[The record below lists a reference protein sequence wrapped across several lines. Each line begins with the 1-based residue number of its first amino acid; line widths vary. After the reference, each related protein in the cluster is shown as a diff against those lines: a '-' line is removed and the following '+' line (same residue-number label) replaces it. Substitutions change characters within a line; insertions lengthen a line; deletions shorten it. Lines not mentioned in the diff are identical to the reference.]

1 MTVAAHPIDTH
12 APARPSPARKLSAG
26 KLVWLAALSLFV
38 VLWQWGD
45 AAKWA
50 FDYPKAWRIPAQR
63 WISNAVEWLVN
74 SASFGLFTFT
84 DLTRFIA
91 SLIDIPYTVILSL
104 LSTGF
109 LSGEGSSAVEI
120 FPPLSWIAVIAI
132 VTLMGLY
139 AGGRRLAL
147 LVALC
152 FGFLAVF
159 GQWKSA
165 MVTLSS
171 ILVAAPLGI
180 GGGLLLGIAAYRWPR
195 FERALTPLLDLMQTI
210 PVFAYLVP
218 ILILFGF
225 GPTAAIVATLIY
237 AMPPMTR
244 VTVLALRLVPHEFRD
259 LGYMIG
265 CTRHQMTWRVMIPS
279 A

>member
-1 MTVAAHPIDTH
+1 
-12 APARPSPARKLSAG
+12 
-26 KLVWLAALSLFV
+26 
-38 VLWQWGD
+38 
-45 AAKWA
+45 
-50 FDYPKAWRIPAQR
+50 
-63 WISNAVEWLVN
+63 
-74 SASFGLFTFT
+74 
-84 DLTRFIA
+84 
-91 SLIDIPYTVILSL
+91 
-104 LSTGF
+104 
-109 LSGEGSSAVEI
+109 
-120 FPPLSWIAVIAI
+120 

-165 MVTLSS
+165 MATLSS

-195 FERALTPLLDLMQTI
+195 FARTLTPLLDLMQTI

-279 A
+279 AKDSLMVGVNQVIMLSLNMVIIASMIGAGGLGFEVLAALRRLDIGAGLESGFAIVVLAVALDRLSQAYAVKVGELQQGSGE